1 MIEKEEA
8 LKLLNKYLRN
18 DKLLKHSYAVEAIM
32 KSIANYFNEDEVLW
46 SLIGLLHDLDYEYT
60 QNTPEKH
67 SKMTVNILIDLLPEK
82 ALNAIKAHNYLH
94 TDYIPINVLDKS
106 LLASDAVSGLIISS
120 ALVMPN
126 KKLNE
131 VTIETLIKKFKDKSF
146 AKGCSREKI
155 YLCKDIG
162 ISLEE
167 FLSISLKA
175 LKNISSTLEL

>member
-8 LKLLNKYLRN
+8 LKLLKKYLRN
-18 DKLLKHSYAVEAIM
+18 DKLLKHSYAVEALM
-32 KSIANYFNEDEVLW
+32 KTFANYFNEDEELW

-67 SKMTVNILIDLLPEK
+67 SKMTVEILIDLLPEK

-94 TDYIPINVLDKS
+94 TDYIPINVLDKI
-106 LLASDAVSGLIISS
+106 LLASDAVSGLITSS

-131 VTIETLIKKFKDKSF
+131 VTIETLIKKFKDNSF

-155 YLCKDIG
+155 YLCKDVG

-167 FLSISLKA
+167 FLSICLNSLK
-175 LKNISSTLEL
+175 KISNTLEL